1 MAASRFIWSD
11 MESATAI
18 VAMNRFPA
26 FFLFERCAQASSLR
40 AASFAWLR

>member
-11 MESATAI
+11 MESVTVI
-18 VAMNRFPA
+18 VAMNRSSL
-26 FFLFERCAQASSLR
+26 FLFEPYAQASSLR